1 MKRWI
6 WVVTMTIL
14 LCWTPA
20 TVISAEPAAGQP
32 LPDFSLAVPKDAGLR
47 NYLGLSGGATFRIAE
62 IKAQAVVIEI
72 FSMYCPY
79 CQKEAPV
86 VNELYR
92 KIEGGPLKGKVK
104 LVGIGVGNSPFE
116 VETFRKKYA
125 IPFPLFPD
133 GDFTIHRLV
142 GEVRTPFFI
151 VLKSQPSAAPKVVH
165 AKLGAFEG
173 VDAFLDFIAKSA
185 EIK

>member
-6 WVVTMTIL
+6 WVMTMAAA
-14 LCWTPA
+14 LCCTPA
-20 TVISAEPAAGQP
+20 ATISAEPAPGQP
-32 LPDFSLAVPKDAGLR
+32 LPDFVLAVPKDSASR
-47 NYLGLSGGATFRIAE
+47 SYLGLSGGATFRIAD

-116 VETFRKKYA
+116 VEAFRKKYE

-133 GDFTIHRLV
+133 GDFAVHKLV

-151 VLKSQPSAAPKVVH
+151 VLKAQPAGTPKVVH

>member
-6 WVVTMTIL
+6 RAVMMAAI

-20 TVISAEPAAGQP
+20 TASSAEPAAGQP
-32 LPDFSLAVPKDAGLR
+32 LPDFALAVPKDAGLR
-47 NYLGLSGGATFRIAE
+47 DYLGLSGGATFRIGD
-62 IKAQAVVIEI
+62 IKAEAVVIEI

-92 KIEGGPLKGKVK
+92 KIEDGPLKGRIK

-133 GDFTIHRLV
+133 GDFTIHKLV

-151 VLKSQPSAAPKVVH
+151 VLKTRQTGAPKVIH
-165 AKLGAFEG
+165 AKLGAFES
-173 VDAFLDFIAKSA
+173 VDGFLEFVAKSA